1 MMDNG
6 GPATIDE
13 ITRRFC
19 QKVIENTVESLRSY
33 NSDFSDDQIDRLK
46 SQWEQRWRSN
56 LQRLEEEAIAK
67 KN

>member
-46 SQWEQRWRSN
+46 S
-56 LQRLEEEAIAK
+56 
-67 KN
+67 